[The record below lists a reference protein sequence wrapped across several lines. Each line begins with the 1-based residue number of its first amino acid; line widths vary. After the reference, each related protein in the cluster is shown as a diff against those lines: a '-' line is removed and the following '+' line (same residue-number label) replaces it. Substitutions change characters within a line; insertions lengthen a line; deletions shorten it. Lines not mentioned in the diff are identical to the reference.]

1 MWGRPDVNVILLGAP
16 GSGKGT
22 QAVKLAARYQ
32 MPHVSTGDIF
42 REEISK
48 KSDLGTQV
56 SEYVK
61 SGRLVPDELT
71 VAIISKRLGQTDCQT
86 GFLLDGFP
94 RTVSQAESLDAY
106 LSSSRR
112 KLDAVVY
119 LALAEEE
126 VVRRLSGRRH
136 CEKCGKIYNLASQP
150 PRRPDLCDTDDGKLL
165 QREDDRPETVRKRL
179 MVFNDLTQP
188 LISYYR
194 AAGILKT
201 VNGEGKVEAVSQAVF
216 GVLDGLP
223 A

>member
-1 MWGRPDVNVILLGAP
+1 MNVILLGAP

-22 QAVKLAARYQ
+22 QAVKLAARHK

-71 VAIISKRLGQTDCQT
+71 VAIISKRLGQPDCQT

-150 PRRPDLCDTDDGKLL
+150 PRRPDLCDVDDGKLL

-216 GVLDGLP
+216 GVLDGLS

>member
-1 MWGRPDVNVILLGAP
+1 MNVILLGAP

-22 QAVKLAARYQ
+22 QAVKLASRYE

-71 VAIISKRLGQTDCQT
+71 VAIISKRLGQQDCQA

-150 PRRPDLCDTDDGKLL
+150 PRRPDVCDADDGKLL

-194 AAGILKT
+194 AADILKT
-201 VNGEGKVEAVSQAVF
+201 VNGEGKVETVSQAVF
-216 GVLDGLP
+216 GVLDGLS